1 MTGQIYRIGR
11 GTPPEPVNVSFD
23 PADHRRCQNLLTWF
37 ERGGEPGA
45 TLLIDDWKLCAAS
58 HPGLADS
65 VRWIAATARNA
76 QVIIRAGALS
86 DVPTGLRSLVRLNF
100 LALHG
105 LSTFTRALAWK
116 GRWWKV
122 PIGLDS
128 NGEPVVVELTHFVD
142 GKWRTGSHLSVT
154 APDAFRSLVLGLMTT
169 QSPKMFQAIFIDAHD
184 TDVFAGLDQAPH
196 VQAHHRNA
204 ARNPGRL
211 ADVLLAESQRRL
223 EVVGNTWT
231 IFHHRGF
238 DQVLP
243 QLLVCVTGFE
253 DIKAAEPSF
262 ASDLA
267 IIAKDVGQSGMQLL
281 LDCPHEAA
289 ELQIDDCTVPADLDE
304 MAVSLPLLMHQDE
317 PPPDFFTLHD
327 MPNRFD
333 QPHAWRPRPIAM
345 QYRVAVGADVYGQP
359 VEIDLKSSALQD
371 GMGPHGE
378 VVAPAERRAE
388 ALRALVL
395 GQMLRH
401 SPDELQVV
409 LIALHGAA
417 VFDGLADAPHVRA
430 VDLLEDHE
438 QRTRTLAANG
448 YRSIWDYRAARSNG
462 AELGPLPELLVCVD
476 GLAEVPPEFLDV
488 LRTLGQAGRTYGQ
501 HLLLSGPAPLG
512 LDFLSYRLEL
522 TGQGWTR
529 RISRSVENL
538 VLPTDLDDVTRSLPG
553 VMRAASS

>member
-1 MTGQIYRIGR
+1 MTEQIYRIGR
-11 GTPPEPVNVSFD
+11 GTPSEPVNVSFD

-45 TLLIDDWKLCAAS
+45 VLLVDDWKLCAAS
-58 HPGLADS
+58 FPGLADS
-65 VRWIAATARNA
+65 VRWITATARNVR
-76 QVIIRAGALS
+76 VIIEAGVLN
-86 DVPTGLRSLVRLNF
+86 DVPAGLRSLVRLNF

-105 LSTFTRALAWK
+105 LSTFTKALAWK

-122 PIGLDS
+122 PIGVDS
-128 NGEPVVVELTHFVD
+128 HGEPVVVELTHFVD

-169 QSPKMFQAIFIDAHD
+169 QSPRLFHTIFIDAHD
-184 TDVFAGLDQAPH
+184 TDTFAGLDQAPH

-211 ADVLLAESQRRL
+211 ADLLLAESQRRL
-223 EVVGNTWT
+223 EIVGNTWT

-243 QLLVCVTGFE
+243 QLLVCITGFE
-253 DIKAAEPSF
+253 DIAQADPSF
-262 ASDLA
+262 ATDLT
-267 IIAKDVGQSGMQLL
+267 IIAKDVGQTGMQLL
-281 LDCPHEAA
+281 LDSPYEAA
-289 ELQIDDCTVPADLDE
+289 DVRIDECTVPVDLDE
-304 MAVSLPLLMHQDE
+304 MAVSLPQLMHQDE

-333 QPHAWRPRPIAM
+333 KPHAWRPRPLAM
-345 QYRVAVGADVYGQP
+345 QYRVAVGADEYGQP
-359 VEIDLKSSALQD
+359 IEIDLKSGHLQD

-378 VVAPAERRAE
+378 VIAPAERRAE

-401 SPDELQVV
+401 SPDDLQVV
-409 LIALHGAA
+409 LIPLDGSK
-417 VFDGLADAPHVRA
+417 VFEGLEDAPHVRF
-430 VDLLEDHE
+430 VDLLEDHA
-438 QRTRTLAANG
+438 QRTRTLADLG
-448 YRSIWDYRAARSNG
+448 YRSIWDYRAARSGG
-462 AELGPLPELLVCVD
+462 AELAPLPELLVCVD

-512 LDFLSYRLEL
+512 FDFLSYRLEF

-529 RISRSVENL
+529 RISRSVESL
-538 VLPTDLDDVTRSLPG
+538 VLPTDLDDVTRSLPR